1 MTNGWMVLTKD
12 NQVVHAREVLV
23 PDPLQDQARLQL
35 IEETSGPPHMLEVDP
50 KKTPMRLVGKQPMPG
65 RMRIPPLSEMPR
77 LNLGGESSSVVR
89 HVVQHKVQKSDDQV
103 PPQSTKERTGPN

>member
-1 MTNGWMVLTKD
+1 MTNGWMFLTKD

-50 KKTPMRLVGKQPMPG
+50 KKPPNAVSGKTAHAGSDADTTSLRNAEVEPRGGVLFCSSKVG
-65 RMRIPPLSEMPR
+65 
-77 LNLGGESSSVVR
+77 
-89 HVVQHKVQKSDDQV
+89 
-103 PPQSTKERTGPN
+103 